1 MFLDIVCRNH
11 RSIVSESRKATDR
24 DMRLEELVGGE
35 QSGIVTGLNLA
46 DQRFVINGVSGL
58 QLGDVLCVFGR
69 YRGGSGDGDECP
81 SCGPQLHGRIADLI
95 SLDKTVTDISR
106 IGVAGD
112 FERAQL
118 VVWTILVCDGNRAVV
133 YRGAD
138 FVMPGIGQRDAVGVG
153 LRAE

>member
-69 YRGGSGDGDECP
+69 YRGGSGDGTNAHRVAH
-81 SCGPQLHGRIADLI
+81 SC
-95 SLDKTVTDISR
+95 T
-106 IGVAGD
+106 GVSP
-112 FERAQL
+112 
-118 VVWTILVCDGNRAVV
+118 I
-133 YRGAD
+133 
-138 FVMPGIGQRDAVGVG
+138 
-153 LRAE
+153 